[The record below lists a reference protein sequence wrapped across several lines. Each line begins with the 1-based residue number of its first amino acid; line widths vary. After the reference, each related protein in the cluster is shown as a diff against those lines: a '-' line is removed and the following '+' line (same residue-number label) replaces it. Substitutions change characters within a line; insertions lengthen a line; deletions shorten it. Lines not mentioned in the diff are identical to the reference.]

1 MEATMTYQL
10 NEEVGMVRVLDTAA
24 PASPVWQPQ
33 APTLGTT
40 TSSNPYGDTLA
51 AIAAMLRFH
60 LVALLWG
67 IAVVMINLAALI
79 WFTCVVVFQTLAH
92 PINWMITNVQAAPGC
107 MDYTADTWTVR

>member
-1 MEATMTYQL
+1 MTYQF
-10 NEEVGMVRVLDTAA
+10 NEQVGMVRVLDTAA

-33 APTLGTT
+33 APTLDTT

-79 WFTCVVVFQTLAH
+79 WFTGVVIVQSFTHTLRWFVE
-92 PINWMITNVQAAPGC
+92 NLRAAPVT
-107 MDYTADTWTVR
+107 MDYTADTWTTR